1 MVFTPP
7 EVSQPLNTDAAGHVQ
22 GGEVRNAIGLVS
34 SIEVL
39 MSPGGNKEQYMAI
52 HHAACAAKVLK
63 LIAPAR

>member
-1 MVFTPP
+1 M
-7 EVSQPLNTDAAGHVQ
+7 
-22 GGEVRNAIGLVS
+22 RNAIGLVS